1 MCSRASCYIS
11 YSCQSTTPLDY
22 AKDLS
27 LKTLYPSTPGTLPP
41 LAWPSFLL
49 RCSLCSFFVCAQSC
63 PALCDLFFLSLL
75 INFPARGKNLR
86 FFFLS
91 LPSTKAHERKG
102 AQTALLTVRSQF
114 HLLLNFPGHLPG
126 ATLKQ
131 LHPLIVSS
139 GGRVENKNSASYP
152 LALISSLAWVS
163 YTVGSSL
170 SSPSSLYY
178 PAPFSFPFS
187 YIFFSPP

>member
-1 MCSRASCYIS
+1 MCSRAYCYIS

-22 AKDLS
+22 AKGLA
-27 LKTLYPSTPGTLPP
+27 LKTLYPSALGTLPP

-49 RCSLCSFFVCAQSC
+49 RCSLCSFFVCTQSC

-102 AQTALLTVRSQF
+102 AQTAPLTVRSQF

-131 LHPLIVSS
+131 SHPVIVSS

-152 LALISSLAWVS
+152 LELISSLA
-163 YTVGSSL
+163 
-170 SSPSSLYY
+170 
-178 PAPFSFPFS
+178 
-187 YIFFSPP
+187 